1 MEIKSNSVMIKRALK
16 EPRLIKNLRRG
27 RRAHPAA
34 GGPALSACGS
44 GDRLGAG
51 GHRGGSMSTRGPRGP
66 PRSPRGT
73 PPRTA
78 GTPPG
83 EAPLHTRS
91 PGPPCLVD
99 ERGREGGRVGR
110 RQRQGGGE
118 GERGE
123 KGVRFHRCPFTLNT
137 VHELVIVRLF
147 SLKDLKG

>member
-16 EPRLIKNLRRG
+16 EPRLIKNLWRG

-44 GDRLGAG
+44 GDRPGAG

-66 PRSPRGT
+66 PRSPRGM

-83 EAPLHTRS
+83 EAPLHTGS
-91 PGPPCLVD
+91 PGPPCLED
-99 ERGREGGRVGR
+99 ERGREGGWEGDRDR
-110 RQRQGGGE
+110 E
-118 GERGE
+118 GERE
-123 KGVRFHRCPFTLNT
+123 RERKKG
-137 VHELVIVRLF
+137 
-147 SLKDLKG
+147 